1 MLLTDMVLERG
12 LEETSSLSF
21 IRIKG
26 QKARRGWVTYKEG
39 LSGSTSFRAL
49 VPLACQVVIS
59 RNALSRGIGSR
70 SGGNVLL
77 LFLLS
82 GGRHCEA
89 SCEGESKGGAPAGGP
104 ISGRRLRSVA
114 LAWKYSSGDG
124 WIRVLG
130 VVRLECLAHYR

>member
-12 LEETSSLSF
+12 LEKTSSLSF

-70 SGGNVLL
+70 SGGNALL
-77 LFLLS
+77 FFLLS

-89 SCEGESKGGAPAGGP
+89 S
-104 ISGRRLRSVA
+104 L
-114 LAWKYSSGDG
+114 
-124 WIRVLG
+124 
-130 VVRLECLAHYR
+130 